1 MKKTESVTST
11 AKIITYFCD
20 ICEEKL
26 AKNDRY
32 VCTNCGKDLC
42 REHSKPFIKDIEWR
56 DGFAI
61 HTGRS
66 IKIYLCLECR
76 VTPMAYEEAL
86 EKMGF
91 RGR

>member
-11 AKIITYFCD
+11 AKVITYFCD
-20 ICEEKL
+20 ICEEKM

-32 VCTNCGKDLC
+32 VCSNCGKDLC
-42 REHSKPFIKDIEWR
+42 RKDSKVFIRDVWQ
-56 DGFAI
+56 DGFI
-61 HTGRS
+61 HHGRS
-66 IKIYLCLECR
+66 IKICLCLECR
-76 VTPMAYEEAL
+76 VAPMAYEEAL